1 MDETRSCNVA
11 LAALA
16 WTIPTCVFGLPDLSG
31 GTDWRHALLFPLAPG
46 WSWSVVTRL
55 ILLGRRR
62 YPFPARDLP
71 DEFWRISFRAC
82 RLRLSTRDSER
93 KHVDHAGS
101 GGIGKRW
108 AAREDLYA
116 IERLA
121 DGYRAPHPLSEARLC
136 RPGRLATGSKSRVAH
151 HQVAVVK
158 RWANQDRS
166 KIIFADSGQLAS
178 HGQS

>member
-1 MDETRSCNVA
+1 LACRISLAVPTGATLCFFLLRQGGPGVWSHLSFFWGDGRS
-11 LAALA
+11 
-16 WTIPTCVFGLPDLSG
+16 
-31 GTDWRHALLFPLAPG
+31 
-46 WSWSVVTRL
+46 
-55 ILLGRRR
+55 
-62 YPFPARDLP
+62 PFPASDLP
-71 DEFWRISFRAC
+71 DEFRRISFRAC

-121 DGYRAPHPLSEARLC
+121 DGYRAPHPLSEARLY